1 MQDKRIMDEM
11 LEKSRAAQKAI
22 EAYTQE
28 QVDELC
34 RVIGKTVYDNA
45 EELARMAVEETGM
58 GLYEDKVKKNL
69 GKSRI
74 IWNDI
79 KGGKSVGIIRR
90 IPEEGIVE
98 VAKPI
103 GVIGCITPVT
113 NPIVTP
119 MCNAMFA
126 VKGRN
131 SAIICP
137 HPSAKKC
144 SAETVRR
151 INENLA
157 KAGAPEGLVQCIEEP
172 TLELSSMTMQ
182 MCDTCISTGGAAM
195 VRTAYSSGKP
205 AFGVGPGN
213 VQCLIDRDADLAQA
227 IPKIITG
234 RCFDNGIICSG
245 EQSVILPEEMLDD
258 ALEVFAANGAY
269 YISEKDEVDAVRRI
283 LFPSSQMNKNL
294 VGRSAADVAEA
305 TGVEV
310 PEGTRMLL
318 VRAAGCGYKAVLNEE
333 GGRAAELIRQAGY
346 AADDDLA
353 KEKMAPVQALYVYK
367 EWEQAL
373 AIAKANMELQ
383 GNGHSVAI
391 HSGNEANIE
400 KAALVLHASRF
411 VVNQACSTNA
421 GGSFVNGLAP
431 STTLGCGSWGGNN
444 ISENLSWR
452 HLFNVSRIAYEKPG
466 AAQPSDE
473 EIWK

>member
-34 RVIGKTVYDNA
+34 RVIGRTVYDNA

-58 GLYEDKVKKNL
+58 GLYEDKVKKNM

-182 MCDTCISTGGAAM
+182 MWKRHYAHTSNTAAM
-195 VRTAYSSGKP
+195 PISFLR
-205 AFGVGPGN
+205 
-213 VQCLIDRDADLAQA
+213 
-227 IPKIITG
+227 
-234 RCFDNGIICSG
+234 
-245 EQSVILPEEMLDD
+245 
-258 ALEVFAANGAY
+258 EV
-269 YISEKDEVDAVRRI
+269 
-283 LFPSSQMNKNL
+283 
-294 VGRSAADVAEA
+294 
-305 TGVEV
+305 
-310 PEGTRMLL
+310 
-318 VRAAGCGYKAVLNEE
+318 
-333 GGRAAELIRQAGY
+333 
-346 AADDDLA
+346 
-353 KEKMAPVQALYVYK
+353 
-367 EWEQAL
+367 
-373 AIAKANMELQ
+373 
-383 GNGHSVAI
+383 
-391 HSGNEANIE
+391 
-400 KAALVLHASRF
+400 
-411 VVNQACSTNA
+411 NA
-421 GGSFVNGLAP
+421 G
-431 STTLGCGSWGGNN
+431 
-444 ISENLSWR
+444 
-452 HLFNVSRIAYEKPG
+452 
-466 AAQPSDE
+466 
-473 EIWK
+473 